1 MLSRI
6 SGGCLHGSC
15 GSRRQAGTVPGS
27 WIQDAAG
34 RGPDPLPLTFAHA
47 PGNAESLRTGLAPLV
62 PGALSRAGS
71 VTAHQRP
78 RPAGRTRARPCMRPV
93 HRPMYTAG
101 MTADGS
107 CMSTSNR
114 RPRRHSSRMS
124 RGRSG
129 PPVDPLRASASAPSA
144 PAPAQPAPGA
154 ASRGR
159 SRYVRYP
166 AGPAPPHRPAIRCP
180 VSPGLPPGFGLPS
193 LTGSDAARRAA
204 RLCRLPERL
213 AGGAQRC
220 ANRREPPDRPLTR

>member
-6 SGGCLHGSC
+6 SGGCLHGSS

-129 PPVDPLRASASAPSA
+129 PPVYPLRASASARSA

-166 AGPAPPHRPAIRCP
+166 AGPAPPHTGQLSGVRSRRACRPAS
-180 VSPGLPPGFGLPS
+180 VY
-193 LTGSDAARRAA
+193 RA
-204 RLCRLPERL
+204 
-213 AGGAQRC
+213 
-220 ANRREPPDRPLTR
+220 